1 MKIIEAKAKLF
12 GERAPR
18 LHKFMVDADRTIRVW
33 DDVAKHYTR
42 CYTLPKHAVARLVR
56 KAKEVE

>member
-42 CYTLPKHAVARLVR
+42 CYTLSRNAAARIVA
-56 KAKEVE
+56 KANES